1 MLAATATVEGKMS
14 KTLKKMLKK
23 VVSDET
29 KEQLLVAD
37 TKLGQSIK
45 VSNKKSSESG
55 VRTHCEVEMNVDVYR
70 SKVDMLRKMKAETA
84 LNA

>member
-45 VSNKKSSESG
+45 VSNKKSSKSG
-55 VRTHCEVEMNVDVYR
+55 VGTLCEVGMNVDVYC